1 MSLPL
6 LAKPKDRL
14 FYGWVVVIAIF
25 IITAT
30 VAGVFSSF
38 GVFFKSLQSEFN
50 LTRATTSVIASLSAV
65 LSGIVGVAGGWAL
78 DKHGPKNIL
87 LLMGIFL
94 GLSLLLTSQT
104 SAAWQ
109 LFITYS
115 VLLAIGTGPV
125 YVVTVSTVMR
135 WFDKKRGLAVGIASS
150 GIGLGQVIMSPFA
163 AFLISN
169 YNWRIAY
176 IVIGAL
182 AWLIVVPLSRF
193 IKKDPYEIGA
203 LPDGARA
210 GAVVQTVHDP
220 GIEEKRIGP
229 IDLLLPQIL
238 RTRSF
243 WLFVS
248 IWLTFSFCVLLV
260 LTQIVVHT
268 TDIGFNIRQASAM
281 ISFLGGAAIGG
292 RVVGGI
298 FADRMG
304 RKKTAIILC
313 LLQIGAMIWLISAR
327 ELWALYLSATI
338 FGFGNGGSISAI
350 TTLISETLGVRQIG
364 TVLGILEIGWGMGS
378 AAGPIVGG
386 LIFDARNSYSLAF
399 LIGAIALGI
408 ATILIALVRK
418 EMGRSAQT

>member
-1 MSLPL
+1 MPL

>member
-1 MSLPL
+1 MPS

-14 FYGWVVVIAIF
+14 FYGWVMVIAIF

-30 VAGVFSSF
+30 IAGAFSSF

-50 LTRATTSVIASLSAV
+50 LTRATTSVIASLSAM
-65 LSGIVGVAGGWAL
+65 LSGMVGVAGGWAL
-78 DKHGPKNIL
+78 DKYGPKNIV

-115 VLLAIGTGPV
+115 VLLAIGAGPV
-125 YVVTVSTVMR
+125 YVVTMSTVMR

-182 AWLIVVPLSRF
+182 AWLIVVPLSRLL
-193 IKKDPYEIGA
+193 KKDPAEIGA
-203 LPDGARA
+203 LPDGAKA
-210 GAVVQTVHDP
+210 GAVVQTVPDP
-220 GIEEKRIGP
+220 GIEENRRGP
-229 IDLLLPQIL
+229 VDLSLPQVL

-243 WLFVS
+243 WLFAS
-248 IWLTFSFCVLLV
+248 TWLTFSFCMLLV

-268 TDIGFNIRQASAM
+268 TDIGFNIMQASAM
-281 ISFLGGAAIGG
+281 ISFFGGAAIGG

-298 FADRMG
+298 LADRVG
-304 RKKTAIILC
+304 KKKTAIILC
-313 LLQIGAMIWLISAR
+313 LLQIGAMVWLISAR

-350 TTLISETLGVRQIG
+350 TILISETLGVRQIG

-386 LIFDARNSYSLAF
+386 LIFDATNSYFLAF
-399 LIGAIALGI
+399 LIGAIALAI

-418 EMGRSAQT
+418 EMGRSAQA